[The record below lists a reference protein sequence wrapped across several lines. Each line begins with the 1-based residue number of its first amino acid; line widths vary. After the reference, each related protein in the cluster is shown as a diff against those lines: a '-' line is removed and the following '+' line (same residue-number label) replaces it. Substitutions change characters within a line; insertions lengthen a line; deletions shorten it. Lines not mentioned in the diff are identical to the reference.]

1 MPTTLDEIPGHRPR
15 TGDGENAW
23 RAFAVRVQDRLSHER
38 TARGEAERRAEA
50 AEAAERRADAAE
62 RRLVALRERGDEFHE
77 LLQREEIALRRE
89 RRALVD
95 LEDLLVSGDAA
106 GALAM
111 LHDRRRGL
119 ERLGVLP

>member
-15 TGDGENAW
+15 SGDGENAW
-23 RAFAVRVQDRLSHER
+23 RAFAVRLQDRLSHER
-38 TARGEAERRAEA
+38 IARGEAERR

-77 LLQREEIALRRE
+77 LLQREETALRRE

-111 LHDRRRGL
+111 LHDRRRKL
-119 ERLGVLP
+119 EWLGVLS